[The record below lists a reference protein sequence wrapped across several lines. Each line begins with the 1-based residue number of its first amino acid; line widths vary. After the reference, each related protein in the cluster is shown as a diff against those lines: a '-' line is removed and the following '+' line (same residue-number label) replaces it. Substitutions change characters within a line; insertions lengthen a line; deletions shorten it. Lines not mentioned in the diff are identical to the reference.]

1 MCIAQGNNTVPPVR
15 LKLATLPYLVKKFT
29 TKPQW
34 LSGKFLTRA
43 GKVVIKF
50 PKIISYIIICY
61 Y

>member
-1 MCIAQGNNTVPPVR
+1 MCIAQGNNTVPPVGSNLQPFHLQSR
-15 LKLATLPYLVKKFT
+15 NLP
-29 TKPQW
+29 
-34 LSGKFLTRA
+34 LSPSGLGVNFLTRA